1 MFYLILSDNGEYQII
16 DDQFFTNIEE
26 LKGIE
31 DVKC

>member
-1 MFYLILSDNGEYQII
+1 MFYLILSDNGEHQII